1 MSSTR
6 SRPWQELRRE
16 MAVSP
21 ARAFGTLYRRYQ
33 EAANASYGERGWKR
47 LTLSHVQF
55 LAETDEAGTRLSDV
69 ATALK
74 TTKQYVGKLAR
85 DMVVK
90 RLVTLAVDP
99 ADRRAMLV
107 RPTERGRAFFQD
119 ACEIRGELED
129 RFLGQ
134 LSPSRRKAFI
144 AALEELIRR

>member
-1 MSSTR
+1 MSRTR

-74 TTKQYVGKLAR
+74 TTQ
-85 DMVVK
+85 
-90 RLVTLAVDP
+90 
-99 ADRRAMLV
+99 
-107 RPTERGRAFFQD
+107 QD
-119 ACEIRGELED
+119 AGELGRGMGGEG
-129 RFLGQ
+129 LGP
-134 LSPSRRKAFI
+134 LAGGSGGRRG
-144 AALEELIRR
+144 LLGW

>member
-90 RLVTLAVDP
+90 RLVTLAVGP
-99 ADRRAMLV
+99 AGRRGLLGPPP
-107 RPTERGRAFFQD
+107 RRGRALFPG
-119 ACEIRGELED
+119 AGGNPRGTGGPL
-129 RFLGQ
+129 LGPH
-134 LSPSRRKAFI
+134 S
-144 AALEELIRR
+144 